1 MRLALVG
8 YGKMG
13 REIERL
19 AVERGW
25 RADVHIDIDLPPA
38 APEERNAVDVVV
50 HFAHAKTI
58 IDDLTPWAEAQKPI
72 VVGTTGW
79 QDRLGDVE
87 ALVKK
92 NRIGLIYASN
102 FSLGVNIFFQL
113 VRAAARLIDRFD
125 DYDVSIQEIHHRNK
139 IDSPSGTAL
148 AIGQMLLKHI
158 GRKKELFGETSHGA
172 IRPDQLHISSLRSG
186 TFIGI
191 HSVAFDSAA
200 DTIEL
205 KHTAKNREGLA
216 RGALLAAEWI
226 PGKKGLY
233 TMDDLFQDLFK

>member
-13 REIERL
+13 KEIERL

-25 RADVHIDIDLPPA
+25 RADVHVDIGLPPVT
-38 APEERNAVDVVV
+38 PEQRNAVDVVV
-50 HFAHAKTI
+50 HFAQANTI
-58 IDDLTPWAEAQKPI
+58 VDDLAPWAEAHKPI
-72 VVGTTGW
+72 VIGTTGW
-79 QDRLGDVE
+79 QERLRDVE

-92 NRIGLIYASN
+92 NQIGLIYASN

-113 VRAAARLIDRFD
+113 VRAAGRLIDRFE
-125 DYDVSIQEIHHRNK
+125 DYDVSIQEIHHKNK
-139 IDSPSGTAL
+139 VDSPSGTAL
-148 AIGQMLLKHI
+148 TIGQILLKQL
-158 GRKKELFGETSHGA
+158 GRKKELLGETSHGA
-172 IRPDQLHISSLRSG
+172 IRPDQLHISSTRSG
-186 TFIGI
+186 AFVGV
-191 HSVAFDSAA
+191 HNVAFDSAA

-216 RGALLAAEWI
+216 RGTLLAVEWI
-226 PGKKGLY
+226 LGKKGLF